1 MTTPDRQGLDIEAI
15 LDDLYAN
22 EINASIL
29 VGLGWRL
36 PCSARQSDDRRGFI
50 AANHPRRRP
59 LASGR
64 CVQAPPEQRL
74 RPEIRRLRLNLTFR
88 SLRREKLFVGGI

>member
-1 MTTPDRQGLDIEAI
+1 
-15 LDDLYAN
+15 
-22 EINASIL
+22 
-29 VGLGWRL
+29 
-36 PCSARQSDDRRGFI
+36 
-50 AANHPRRRP
+50 